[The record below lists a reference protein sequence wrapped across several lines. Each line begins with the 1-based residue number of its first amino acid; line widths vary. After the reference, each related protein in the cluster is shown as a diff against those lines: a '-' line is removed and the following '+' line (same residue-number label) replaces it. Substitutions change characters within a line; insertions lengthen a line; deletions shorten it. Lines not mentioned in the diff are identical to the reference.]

1 MTTLALAPAGVA
13 LEAALAGGWTVTAGP
28 RFYEYTPG
36 ELVELL
42 PADVFTRGEQYL
54 VVTYAPSGRPIHATL
69 TAGDRRESEAGPA
82 VLDYVLDTLNR

>member
-1 MTTLALAPAGVA
+1 MIALALAPAEAA

-28 RFYEYTPG
+28 TAYEYNPG

-42 PADVFTRGEQYL
+42 PADVFTRGEDYL

-69 TAGDRRESEAGPA
+69 TAGERRESEAGPA
-82 VLDYVLDTLNR
+82 VLAFVINTLNR

>member
-28 RFYEYTPG
+28 TAYEYNPG

-42 PADVFTRGEQYL
+42 PADVFTRGEATL
-54 VVTYAPSGRPIHATL
+54 VATYAPSGRIIHATL
-69 TAGDRRESEAGPA
+69 TAGDHRESEAGPE
-82 VLDYVLDTLNR
+82 VTEFVINTLNR